1 METLILTKEQKAQ
14 IQGYRRLG
22 IEIEL
27 LDDESV
33 LISQKQ
39 LKNGYILNQK
49 QLHERAKEVFPDKHI
64 IPNVFSLGVDD
75 ITIDWIQAKM
85 LEFGIK
91 RNDFVNQLALTKSY
105 ISLLFTNKNNDRKI
119 NLSKPMKAMFFYYFL
134 TYELNRD
141 FRES

>member
-1 METLILTKEQKAQ
+1 METFILTKEQKAQ

-27 LDDESV
+27 LDNESV

-49 QLHERAKEVFPDKHI
+49 QLHERAKEIFPDKHI
-64 IPNVFSLGVDD
+64 IPNVFSLGVED
-75 ITIDWIQAKM
+75 ITIDWIEAKM